1 MQRTLKPRAR
11 ELLLLLLKSAMLT
24 VMFKPRPFTP
34 LAERASRIDAWANGG
49 ANDICPAGFSVPTEA
64 ELAADTISANIT
76 GNASAFS
83 SFLRIPVAGYRDRE
97 NGSVSS
103 VRSSAYLWSR
113 SANGV
118 NGRGLNITVSIA
130 DFNSNNRCHWLHH
143 LPKRLYGL
151 HHYYL
156 CLSNPKVIYY

>member
-1 MQRTLKPRAR
+1 
-11 ELLLLLLKSAMLT
+11 MLVAG
-24 VMFKPRPFTP
+24 VM
-34 LAERASRIDAWANGG
+34 
-49 ANDICPAGFSVPTEA
+49 VV
-64 ELAADTISANIT
+64 ANI
-76 GNASAFS
+76 ASAFS

-130 DFNSNNRCHWLHH
+130 DFNSNNSNSRALGFSVRCI
-143 LPKRLYGL
+143 RD
-151 HHYYL
+151 
-156 CLSNPKVIYY
+156 